1 MSDSE
6 RPDLAAFRE
15 LAHLIGLLGE
25 DMASW
30 RRRAQTAEA
39 RVKELETTGPPA
51 KGSSK
56 STAALE
62 KENAELRAR
71 VKAAR
76 DRIQQLLDRAQFL
89 RQQGEKEARR

>member
-39 RVKELETTGPPA
+39 RVKEIEASGPPA

-56 STAALE
+56 NTAALE

-71 VKAAR
+71 LKAAR
-76 DRIQQLLDRAQFL
+76 DRVEQLLERTQFL